1 MKLPA
6 AWRSGWWMWAL
17 PLTFCCVNALAL
29 FSHPGLRGEGFA
41 DMESRLTEEH
51 VAVASLESKD
61 RELAERLA
69 TALAGRE
76 GVQGLYEERF
86 STEAE
91 RLTELITHVKSLV
104 NRAGLEAAS
113 ISYPEEA
120 IEEYGLISMSL
131 VFAVEGDYG
140 QLRTLVNLLELSDY
154 FLILEK
160 VSLGGRQE
168 SALAVGL
175 TISTLFVEE
184 KVLGTNSA
192 RGSVS

>member
-120 IEEYGLISMSL
+120 IEEYGLHQHVARICRRRRLRPAPNAGQSSRAL
-131 VFAVEGDYG
+131 GLFLDLGDG
-140 QLRTLVNLLELSDY
+140 
-154 FLILEK
+154 
-160 VSLGGRQE
+160 
-168 SALAVGL
+168 
-175 TISTLFVEE
+175 
-184 KVLGTNSA
+184 
-192 RGSVS
+192 